1 MKTGGDQESNE
12 QHRHEIE
19 ERRRH
24 IEEGDRRDPRLVELD
39 ELAQELM
46 EMERDDLLKEATFTP
61 DWRTEVILL
70 MLPCDSSTT
79 CWS

>member
-46 EMERDDLLKEATFTP
+46 EMERDDLLKELRSPPTGAL
-61 DWRTEVILL
+61 R
-70 MLPCDSSTT
+70 
-79 CWS
+79 